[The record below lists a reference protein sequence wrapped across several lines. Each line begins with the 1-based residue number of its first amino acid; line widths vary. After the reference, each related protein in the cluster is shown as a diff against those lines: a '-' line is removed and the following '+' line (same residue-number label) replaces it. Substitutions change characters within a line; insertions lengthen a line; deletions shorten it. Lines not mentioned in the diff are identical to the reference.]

1 MQRQIKA
8 YHSSLRQDYFF
19 PLIDAVTRDFKDKIL
34 QRFTMYETLNK
45 DMDALFC
52 LKQEEKNQ
60 HLVMI
65 KKTKNDILRI
75 RALLDEFSMDF
86 GIDAFECTAESSL

>member
-1 MQRQIKA
+1 M
-8 YHSSLRQDYFF
+8 
-19 PLIDAVTRDFKDKIL
+19 PKIL

-52 LKQEEKNQ
+52 LKQEEKTQ

-65 KKTKNDILRI
+65 KKAKNDIIRI

-86 GIDAFECTAESSL
+86 GSDAFECAVETSL